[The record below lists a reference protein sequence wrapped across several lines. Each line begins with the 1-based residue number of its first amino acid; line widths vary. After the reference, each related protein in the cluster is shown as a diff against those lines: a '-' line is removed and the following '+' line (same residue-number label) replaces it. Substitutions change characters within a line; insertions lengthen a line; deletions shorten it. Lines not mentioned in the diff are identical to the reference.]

1 MQLEAVVERL
11 SRYGQRATY
20 SAVGGVVG
28 RLAIGV
34 MRGQPKTHQNS
45 WVVAKRDG
53 EPADYAPAERD
64 PRLPG
69 KSQPIDTTQGLVQW
83 LAEHE

>member
-45 WVVAKRDG
+45 WVVSKGNG
-53 EPADYAPAERD
+53 EPSGFSAAERD

-69 KSQPIDTTQGLVQW
+69 KSQPIRTTQGLVQW